1 MKKLLLFLLLTIMYN
16 VHAQVNVYWR
26 NEAPNGNWEWGS
38 TCEAGSDG
46 NWYFD
51 SWGGNRKRPDCFAKH
66 YIHFT
71 NNNQPVMNLNS
82 NDDFSMNKIFF
93 DPGIVSRTI
102 NTSNGKKLFF
112 EGNPSNTI
120 AKIENYST
128 VNHTI
133 NVQVSM
139 NVDTEFNPI
148 NGDLTL
154 NGQVNTF
161 GHTIN
166 IYGNGG
172 KTLTLGGDFTGAGSL
187 RIKDNTILR
196 LTNTTTLTGTIVAE
210 QGILKIS
217 GNQTMA
223 SLTINSGAQLIV
235 ETGASLTVTGALTNN
250 GTVSCSG
257 TITAGTQLINNA
269 SADNFVINNNG
280 ALLQSDGCT
289 TIGTIKIIKN
299 SNPLYRLDYTL
310 WSAPITGQTLRNFSM
325 GTSNNRFYEYVSSAT
340 QDEGYYPLNPLTTYF
355 TAGKGFLIRMPNSIA
370 GNVVG
375 TTNGGITTP
384 AQYTAGTGNYYYN
397 GTFTGTPNTG
407 TITYP
412 LYTAGN
418 RYTAIGN
425 PYPSPINI
433 ANFFTANSSVLD
445 GSGAIY
451 FWRKRNDSDS
461 GTYATLTLADFNPN
475 GGGTNAANMTG
486 GQDNEQYY
494 VNGNSANW
502 TIAPGQGFIV
512 KTAAAAPVG
521 SLVTFTNSMRK
532 PAPAT
537 GSQAFLKS
545 GAGTLS
551 RLRVA
556 LTAAEGGFSQASVVY
571 MPQGTTGLDY
581 GYDGKKLAEP
591 GLSLYT
597 LAENTALSIQA
608 RPEFDLAD
616 VVPMGFTV
624 AQAGSYTITLT
635 HTDGVF
641 ANGQKIY
648 LNDTTEG
655 ILRDMATGGYTFTS
669 EAGTFEGRFKVV
681 YTTAALGTA
690 APVAD
695 ASTVMVYQNGGTINI
710 NSGYAIIS
718 SVTVFDIGGRKLYS
732 ADKIN
737 ATEAAI
743 SSLTPAQQVLL
754 VQLNT
759 DKGTVTKKIVF

>member
-1 MKKLLLFLLLTIMYN
+1 M
-16 VHAQVNVYWR
+16 
-26 NEAPNGNWEWGS
+26 
-38 TCEAGSDG
+38 D
-46 NWYFD
+46 
-51 SWGGNRKRPDCFAKH
+51 
-66 YIHFT
+66 
-71 NNNQPVMNLNS
+71 LNS
-82 NDDFSMNKIFF
+82 PDDFGMNKIFF
-93 DPGIVSRTI
+93 DPGIVSRTF
-102 NTSNGKKLFF
+102 NTSNNKKIFLW
-112 EGNPSNTI
+112 NNTYNAV

-128 VNHTI
+128 VNHTF
-133 NVQVSM
+133 NVQVSL
-139 NVDTEFNPI
+139 NTDSEINPI
-148 NGDLTL
+148 NGDLTI

-172 KTLTLGGDFTGAGSL
+172 KTLTLGGNVTGTGNIY
-187 RIKDNTILR
+187 IKDNTILK
-196 LTNTTTLTGTIVAE
+196 LTNTTTLSGAVIAE
-210 QGILKIS
+210 YGVLKIS
-217 GNQTMA
+217 GNQTIA
-223 SLTINSGAQLIV
+223 SLTINSDAQLIV
-235 ETGASLTVTGALTNN
+235 DTGASLTVTGALTNN

-257 TITAGTQLINNA
+257 TITAGTQLINNVGT
-269 SADNFVINNNG
+269 DNFVINNNG
-280 ALLQSDGCT
+280 ALLQNDGCT
-289 TIGTIKIIKN
+289 TTGTIKIIKN

-310 WSAPITGQTLRNFSM
+310 WSSPITGQTLRNFST

-340 QDEGYYPLNPLTTYF
+340 QDEGYYPVDPLTTYF
-355 TAGKGFLIRMPNSIA
+355 TAGKGYLIRMPNSIA

-384 AQYTAGTGNYYYN
+384 TQYTAGTGNYYYN

-425 PYPSPINI
+425 PYPSPVNI

-451 FWRKRNDSDS
+451 FWRKKNDSGS
-461 GTYATLTLADFNPN
+461 GSYATLTLADFNPN
-475 GGGTNAANMTG
+475 GSGANAANMTG

-512 KTAAAAPVG
+512 KTADAAPAG
-521 SLVTFTNSMRK
+521 SQVTFTNSMRK

-545 GAGTLS
+545 GAGAVS
-551 RLRVA
+551 RLRMA
-556 LTAAEGGFSQASVVY
+556 LTTNEGGFSQASVVY
-571 MPQGTTGLDY
+571 MPQGTPGLDY

-597 LAENTALSIQA
+597 IAQNTALSIQA
-608 RPEFDLAD
+608 RQEFEPAD

-624 AQAGSYTITLT
+624 AQAGTYTIALT

-648 LNDTTEG
+648 LNDTAEG
-655 ILRDMATGGYTFTS
+655 IVRDMSTGGYTFSS

-681 YTTAALGTA
+681 YTTAALGTDA
-690 APVAD
+690 RVAD
-695 ASTVMVYQNGGTINI
+695 ANTIVVYQNGGTINI
-710 NSGYAIIS
+710 NSGYAVIS
-718 SVTVFDIGGRKLYS
+718 SIEVFDISGRKIYS
-732 ADKIN
+732 ADKVN

-754 VQLNT
+754 VQLCT
-759 DKGTVTKKIVF
+759 DKGTVTKKIVY